1 MKKLRDA
8 LHVSLQSLERETE
21 DFISDVTKIKRTKRL
36 RFKSKVCDQSR
47 QLSSAEMH
55 R

>member
-1 MKKLRDA
+1 MKKRSDA
-8 LHVSLQSLERETE
+8 LRVSLKSLERETE
-21 DFISDVTKIKRTKRL
+21 DFISDVTKIKRTKHL
-36 RFKSKVCDQSR
+36 RFKSKVCDQSG